1 MKKTTLLFLLLATL
15 VLAACAS
22 GPPDSAEYKGTT
34 LAAPIPAPDFELINA
49 AGDTV
54 SLTDFEGQIVLLYFG
69 YSFCPDVCPA
79 TLAELGQV
87 QKQLDETGEKIQ
99 VVMISVDPERD
110 TPEQLAEYVSHFHP
124 TFVGV
129 TGAKEAIDA
138 AAEGYGVFY
147 EAHEGTAASGYLVD
161 HTARV
166 FVVDPQGMY
175 QLSFGFGTPAD
186 DMVHDLRL
194 MMHGM

>member
-1 MKKTTLLFLLLATL
+1 MKKVTLSILLAL
-15 VLAACAS
+15 AVLLAACAG
-22 GPPDSAEYKGTT
+22 GPPDPADFKGTT

-49 AGDTV
+49 AGESV
-54 SLTDFEGQIVLLYFG
+54 SLSDFEDQIVLLYFG

-87 QKQLDETGEKIQ
+87 QRELDDAGEKMQ
-99 VVMISVDPERD
+99 VLMITVDPQRD
-110 TPEQLAEYVSHFHP
+110 TPQQLAEYTSHFHP
-124 TFVGV
+124 TFIGLA
-129 TGAKEAIDA
+129 GDKEAIDA

-147 EAHEGTAASGYLVD
+147 EAHEGTVASGYLVD

-175 QLSFGFGTPAD
+175 QLSFGFGTPAA
-186 DMVHDLRL
+186 DMAHDLRL
-194 MMHGM
+194 MMRGM